1 MLGCRLLLF
10 ALILLF
16 GWTAGAQQMP
26 CPFEYP
32 DTPVNRSRGVVG
44 CSLQCD
50 QKLTCPGQQAI
61 EPQKLPSAMAPGN
74 AVNESGTCPE
84 GKNWD
89 SRRKTCVV
97 CAAGASWDAKRSTCS
112 CGAGRFVD
120 PKNKALRQLSRKL
133 GLGKR
138 EVPVHSQLEIHVGG
152 KVLLAQ
158 AAGLQDRQRL
168 GCRKQ
173 ALCGSEAAEA
183 EGVVRDG

>member
-120 PKNKALRQLSRKL
+120 PKTKRCVSCPENWGWEKGRCLCTRSLKSTLAGKSCSPKQPVCRTDSVWDAENKHCVAVKLRKP
-133 GLGKR
+133 K
-138 EVPVHSQLEIHVGG
+138 
-152 KVLLAQ
+152 A
-158 AAGLQDRQRL
+158 
-168 GCRKQ
+168 
-173 ALCGSEAAEA
+173 
-183 EGVVRDG
+183 